1 MIFMRNFWKSARR
14 WLPGAIISLA
24 AIAAILYF
32 VDLERFV
39 EAIRAAD
46 YWLLLLAFCGSM
58 VWLVV
63 RAQVWRTLLQNKA
76 TYRDTFL
83 TMCEGYLLNNVLPF
97 RLGEVG
103 RAFLLGRKSKLGF
116 MGILPTIIIERV
128 LDLVFAAIILLSAVP
143 FVVGAAGAEQIALII
158 GGIMLV
164 GLLVLFFVARNRD
177 WTLSLFNRI
186 SARIPGLQK
195 KGGDFLASLFSGLSI
210 LTDGW
215 LFLRVIFWMLLDW
228 AIAIL
233 QVYILVLA
241 FFPQA
246 RLLWSVFTLG
256 AVSFGNAI
264 PSLPGAI
271 GTFDGAFGGA
281 LTILSGEESIALA
294 AAITAHLFNYISTGF
309 IGLYALS
316 NEGETLMGIYRQL
329 RNRNVSLRGSGA
341 TEAISS
347 SDTGIPL
354 SAPVGSTRTSF
365 PKGNDTGKSD

>member
-1 MIFMRNFWKSARR
+1 MSNFWESARR
-14 WLPGAIISLA
+14 WLPGAIISLV

-32 VDLERFV
+32 IDPDRFV
-39 EAIRAAD
+39 EAIRTAD
-46 YWLLLLAFCGSM
+46 YWLLLTAFCGSM
-58 VWLVV
+58 VWLAV

-83 TMCEGYLLNNVLPF
+83 TICEGYLLNNVLPF

-116 MGILPTIIIERV
+116 MAILPTIIIERV
-128 LDLVFAAIILLSAVP
+128 LDLVIAAVILLSAVP
-143 FVVGAAGAEQIALII
+143 FVVGAAGAGRIALII

-164 GLLVLFFVARNRD
+164 GLLVLFFVARHRD
-177 WTLSLFNRI
+177 WTLSLFSRT
-186 SARIPGLQK
+186 SARWPGLQK

-215 LFLRVIFWMLLDW
+215 LFLRVLFWMLLDW
-228 AIAIL
+228 AIAIF

-281 LTILSGEESIALA
+281 LTLLSGNESAALA
-294 AAITAHLFNYISTGF
+294 AALTAHLFNYVSTGF

-316 NEGETLMGIYRQL
+316 NEGETLMGVYRQL
-329 RNRNVSLRGSGA
+329 MKRQEKPV
-341 TEAISS
+341 S
-347 SDTGIPL
+347 SDIE
-354 SAPVGSTRTSF
+354 SRE
-365 PKGNDTGKSD
+365 